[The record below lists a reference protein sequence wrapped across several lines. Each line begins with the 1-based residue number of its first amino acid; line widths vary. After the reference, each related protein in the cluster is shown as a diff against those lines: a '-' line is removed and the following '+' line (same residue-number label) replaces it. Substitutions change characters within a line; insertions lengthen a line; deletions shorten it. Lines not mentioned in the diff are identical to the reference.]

1 MRPVWL
7 NKKIDLKSCGAI
19 KSMLRDLHLGTVCE
33 EALCPNIGECF
44 SKGNATFLI
53 LGSNCTRLCSFC
65 AVRRGVPEPVDHDEP
80 SRIAQGVMKL
90 GLAHVVITSVTRD
103 DLPDGGA
110 GHFVETVKAIRR
122 LKPVI
127 ARPNEVRPKQS
138 DRLLRRPDME
148 DSLLAMTN
156 SADGVTIELLIPDF
170 KFDKTSLKMVID
182 SGPDIIA
189 HNIETVPRLYK
200 EARQGADYE
209 RSLEVLRYMKE
220 CNPSIPVKSGIMLG
234 LGESEGEVLETL
246 EEIVNTGCRFL
257 SIGQYLTPSRE
268 HFPVKE
274 YLRPDRFTYY
284 KDKALSLGFRH
295 VESGSYVRS
304 SYHASDYIS

>member
-1 MRPVWL
+1 
-7 NKKIDLKSCGAI
+7 
-19 KSMLRDLHLGTVCE
+19 
-33 EALCPNIGECF
+33 
-44 SKGNATFLI
+44 
-53 LGSNCTRLCSFC
+53 
-65 AVRRGVPEPVDHDEP
+65 
-80 SRIAQGVMKL
+80 
-90 GLAHVVITSVTRD
+90 
-103 DLPDGGA
+103 
-110 GHFVETVKAIRR
+110 
-122 LKPVI
+122 
-127 ARPNEVRPKQS
+127 
-138 DRLLRRPDME
+138 ME

-170 KFDKTSLKMVID
+170 KFDREAIRKVID

-220 CNPSIPVKSGIMLG
+220 CNPSMPVKSGIMLG

-257 SIGQYLTPSRE
+257 SIGQYLAPSRE